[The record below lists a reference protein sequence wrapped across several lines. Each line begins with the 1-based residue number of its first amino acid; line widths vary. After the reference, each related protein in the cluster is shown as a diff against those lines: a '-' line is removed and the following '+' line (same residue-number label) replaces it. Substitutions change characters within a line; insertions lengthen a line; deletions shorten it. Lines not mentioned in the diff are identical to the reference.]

1 MKKIQYCKKCILP
14 NTRPNLFIKE
24 NDLVC
29 SVCSNT
35 TKKIDW
41 KKRKKNSYLELKNQ
55 FKITKTVMT
64 A

>member
-1 MKKIQYCKKCILP
+1 MKKFSIVKCIS

-35 TKKIDW
+35 TKKLIGRKEKEFLFRT
-41 KKRKKNSYLELKNQ
+41 KKSIQNN
-55 FKITKTVMT
+55 KTVMT